1 MTNIVMLGG
10 NGYIGRAIIQDWLAI
25 DQNAT
30 FYIYSRSGKNKLQ
43 HPHIKNYA
51 VTIQD
56 YQKLKP
62 LLPDQIDYVID
73 LVGRPEK
80 NIDNLKQ
87 INEIPAKMML
97 KIAGDYHVKGMGFIQ
112 GSLGPKSFVTM
123 KKDIATMLVES
134 GVKTAIVNPTLV
146 YGQDRSDTLAKFVP
160 LFKFL
165 GLFSKN
171 MRPVTVDEIAT
182 EMISKLCNVNEIKR

>member
-1 MTNIVMLGG
+1 MTNIVILGG
-10 NGYIGRAIIQDWLAI
+10 NGYIGRAIIQYWLTI
-25 DQNAT
+25 DKNAA

-43 HPHIKNYA
+43 HPNVKNYA

-73 LVGRPEK
+73 LVGRPET
-80 NIDNLKQ
+80 NIDKLKQ
-87 INEIPAKMML
+87 INEIPAKIML

-112 GSLGPKSFVTM
+112 GSLGPKNFVAI
-123 KKDIATMLVES
+123 KKDIAAMLIES

-146 YGQDRSDTLAKFVP
+146 YSHDRSDSLSKLVP

-165 GLFSKN
+165 GIFFKN
-171 MRPVTVDEIAT
+171 LKPVHVDDVAT
-182 EMISKLCNVNEIKR
+182 EMVSKLRNDSKHIS

>member
-1 MTNIVMLGG
+1 MTNIVILGG
-10 NGYIGRAIIQDWLAI
+10 NGYIGRAIIQYWLTI
-25 DQNAT
+25 DKNAA

-43 HPHIKNYA
+43 HPNVKNYA

-73 LVGRPEK
+73 LVGRPET
-80 NIDNLKQ
+80 NIGKLKQ
-87 INEIPAKMML
+87 INEIPAKIML
-97 KIAGDYHVKGMGFIQ
+97 KIAGDYHLKGMGFIQ
-112 GSLGPKSFVTM
+112 GSLGPKSFVTI
-123 KKDIATMLVES
+123 KKNIAAMLIES

-146 YGQDRSDTLAKFVP
+146 YGHDRSDSLSKLVP

-165 GLFSKN
+165 GIFFKN
-171 MRPVTVDEIAT
+171 LKPVHVDDVAT
-182 EMISKLCNVNEIKR
+182 EMVSKLRHDSGHIS